1 MKCKKC
7 GAELDDHAKFCG
19 YCGNGI
25 EKKKIELI
33 DVCKIISFIC
43 GGIF

>member
-1 MKCKKC
+1 MKCTKC

-33 DVCKIISFIC
+33 ATLTECDTTNDCE
-43 GGIF
+43 